1 MSTVTYGEAVT
12 ANAYTHVDGWTRE
25 HPWQAEG
32 AHFVAIYLRTAHS
45 EHRVRVF
52 VRRDYFK
59 DCTAAVFEITT
70 QLQKAIRL
78 KRRRSHPKRRRA

>member
-1 MSTVTYGEAVT
+1 MSTVTDGAAAT
-12 ANAYTHVDGWTRE
+12 ASAYTHVDGWTRE
-25 HPWQAEG
+25 RPWASQG
-32 AHFVAIYLRTAHS
+32 GHFVTTYLRTTHG